1 MAPECWAVAILVPL
15 AAVGLL
21 SLQEPEDR
29 KAKPQFD
36 TDSWVWKFHVYAA
49 LNPRPLTLDKSTI
62 VDWANRFH
70 QFEPFNALPCTP
82 TLSCETRASLLIDR
96 FDWKIAPDSAYNIS
110 SEKELPCGSVDALPW
125 KYELDAEDPRSVWA
139 APHALPRLLELA
151 AERLDPR
158 RAGRVVVFS
167 GTEMPLSA
175 AFGHTEAERNATVS
189 KLRKYFSRILYQTK
203 DIQLEHVHL
212 APMGMSWGYLMFL
225 ITRWHAFPFP
235 YLALAD
241 LATNLFMRTTTSSK
255 NLTVLAAWGKVAG
268 WLERPRTHQLCHHF
282 RKVGKL
288 FPPSNS
294 SLRAVQAA
302 GMSRK
307 LLRGWLNSS
316 AAQAVGAEFRQLNVS
331 DYWYELP
338 KYKFLLSPMGSNIQ
352 TAKTVEA
359 LLVLTVPIVQH
370 MGFTLH
376 AELVELGF
384 PIVVVERWYEIT
396 PANISKWWEALSP
409 RLESFRRNCLTID
422 GFWSIYTGR
431 VRSCH

>member
-1 MAPECWAVAILVPL
+1 
-15 AAVGLL
+15 
-21 SLQEPEDR
+21 
-29 KAKPQFD
+29 
-36 TDSWVWKFHVYAA
+36 
-49 LNPRPLTLDKSTI
+49 
-62 VDWANRFH
+62 
-70 QFEPFNALPCTP
+70 
-82 TLSCETRASLLIDR
+82 
-96 FDWKIAPDSAYNIS
+96 
-110 SEKELPCGSVDALPW
+110 
-125 KYELDAEDPRSVWA
+125 
-139 APHALPRLLELA
+139 
-151 AERLDPR
+151 
-158 RAGRVVVFS
+158 
-167 GTEMPLSA
+167 
-175 AFGHTEAERNATVS
+175 
-189 KLRKYFSRILYQTK
+189 
-203 DIQLEHVHL
+203 
-212 APMGMSWGYLMFL
+212 
-225 ITRWHAFPFP
+225 
-235 YLALAD
+235 
-241 LATNLFMRTTTSSK
+241 
-255 NLTVLAAWGKVAG
+255 
-268 WLERPRTHQLCHHF
+268 
-282 RKVGKL
+282 
-288 FPPSNS
+288 
-294 SLRAVQAA
+294 
-302 GMSRK
+302 MSRK